1 MPYDEMLVKPMREEL
16 TRLGVQELR
25 TAADVDRVLGAKSGT
40 VMIVVNSVCGC
51 AAGGARP
58 GIALALKHA
67 TKPDTIATVF
77 AGQDT
82 EATARARS
90 YFEGNAPSSPAIALF
105 KEGKLVRLVQRF
117 EIEGRDPRQIAAEL
131 TANFDKHCAKQ
142 PAKT

>member
-25 TAADVDRVLGAKSGT
+25 TAADVDRVLAAKSGT

-67 TKPDTIATVF
+67 TKPDTIATIF
-77 AGQDT
+77 AGQDV
-82 EATARARS
+82 AAPARARS
-90 YFEGNAPSSPAIALF
+90 FFEGNAPSSPAIALF
-105 KEGKLVRLVQRF
+105 KDGKLVRLVQRF
-117 EIEGRDPRQIAAEL
+117 EIEGRHPEQIAKEL
-131 TANFDKHCAKQ
+131 TANFDKHCANQ
-142 PAKT
+142 PAKA